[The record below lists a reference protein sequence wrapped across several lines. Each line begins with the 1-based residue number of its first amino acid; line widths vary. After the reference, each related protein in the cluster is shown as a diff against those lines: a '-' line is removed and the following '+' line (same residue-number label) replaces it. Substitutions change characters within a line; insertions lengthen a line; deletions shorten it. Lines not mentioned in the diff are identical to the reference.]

1 MKKRILSIMLM
12 LCMVLT
18 LVPTTVFAEGET
30 SSTPSVSAYATKEQ
44 LMNAFIPA
52 TDGTAENYGKLI
64 FGKNSE
70 GKSQEWYILGKDTG
84 VSGDNTI
91 IFAASPIAAGQ
102 MFEHDWNN
110 KTDSS
115 LWSDCDYNGVSIT
128 TVCPNHYGASDL
140 RVALKSMATNR
151 SYFTSAEQGLM
162 NDTTVTTK
170 DLDNGLIYTTT
181 DKLYALHGALNV
193 TKIYAGSSDQIALA
207 MNSYCSSGDGFW
219 LRSPVNI
226 FGSDALLADPV
237 IFVSRDDVFKG
248 HAVQPASNLNLSS
261 VLFAS
266 AATAASSDTV
276 KSGTIQTGTAMTL
289 RLDGSSKNI
298 GEVIYNNIA
307 DCIIAVKGS
316 TESDVAL
323 VVQGNDGTNDWSYSK
338 QITGTNTEIVT
349 VSDIKSALGLSS
361 DIDLSNCKIWLE
373 TTDENG
379 MIYAVDIP
387 TRLMGDING
396 DGVID
401 IKDAICIQKYL
412 AGLIE
417 IDDLFLVLSDINC
430 DGIVNIADCTMLL
443 KYINDVDVVADSEK
457 KEGISSNTV
466 TSREGIEDTLKV
478 NATSNYFQTV
488 STTVNKDEEYVT
500 VTYFINSSK
509 DILDTQWTLTYDPAF
524 LEFDKSVN
532 TDSAKGSINLMP
544 MVDNLAWNNM
554 KDGDYN
560 RIKANAT
567 KLELYKFADKGFV
580 PFVTATFKILKK
592 GETEVNLNVEN
603 LTLSLT
609 DDDMT
614 NPNEEEAVIVNAKI
628 NDTVAQPE
636 RIVIPHAGLYDP
648 QFPGHNLEKISG
660 KEATYT
666 EEGYKDY
673 WQCQYCYKYFSDAEG
688 NNQITDLEAWK
699 TGEGKIDKLPPDIIK
714 GTGQSI
720 IAGEKKALSFT
731 SNAAYSDFDHVELD
745 GKTLDEKNYT
755 VKEGST
761 IVTLDADFVSNLA
774 IGEHTI
780 AIVSRSGT
788 ASTTFTVNAK
798 VIVDNHPT
806 ETKDNNKVTET
817 DDDYQI
823 ALWVA
828 VFLISGILLYSQKRK
843 YNC

>member
-1 MKKRILSIMLM
+1 M
-12 LCMVLT
+12 
-18 LVPTTVFAEGET
+18 
-30 SSTPSVSAYATKEQ
+30 
-44 LMNAFIPA
+44 
-52 TDGTAENYGKLI
+52 
-64 FGKNSE
+64 
-70 GKSQEWYILGKDTG
+70 
-84 VSGDNTI
+84 
-91 IFAASPIAAGQ
+91 
-102 MFEHDWNN
+102 
-110 KTDSS
+110 
-115 LWSDCDYNGVSIT
+115 
-128 TVCPNHYGASDL
+128 
-140 RVALKSMATNR
+140 
-151 SYFTSAEQGLM
+151 
-162 NDTTVTTK
+162 
-170 DLDNGLIYTTT
+170 
-181 DKLYALHGALNV
+181 NV

-614 NPNEEEAVIVNAKI
+614 NPNEEVAVIVNGKI
-628 NDTVAQPE
+628 NDTVTQPE